1 MTHYSFIVNIVKTCR
16 FEAKALYCSP
26 MRFCSS
32 CGQPVALH
40 QIANDARPRFV
51 CSSCGSVHYSNPRI
65 LVACLAYHGERIL
78 MCRRAHEPRRGL
90 WALPAGFMEEN
101 ESLEQAAARETL
113 EETGVEVSPAALVL
127 YSILSLPHM
136 NQVYVTFRTELPTVP
151 QMQPGPESLD
161 VALIG
166 EHDIRRDE
174 WAFGSLLSESRPAEM
189 FREIRTRTFSIHQ
202 MRHGDLFEMRDES
215 RVHALKDST

>member
-1 MTHYSFIVNIVKTCR
+1 M
-16 FEAKALYCSP
+16 
-26 MRFCSS
+26 MFCSS
-32 CGQPVALH
+32 CGKPVELRRLT
-40 QIANDARPRFV
+40 NDTRPRFV
-51 CSSCGSVHYSNPRI
+51 CTSCGSVHYSNPRI

-127 YSILSLPHM
+127 YSVLSLPHM
-136 NQVYVTFRTELPTVP
+136 NQVYVTFRTELRSVP

-166 EHDIRRDE
+166 EHDIRRDD
-174 WAFGSLLSESRPAEM
+174 WAFVTPLSESRPAEM
-189 FREIRTRTFSIHQ
+189 YREIRTRAFSIHQ
-202 MRHGDLFEMRDES
+202 MRLEGLSEMRHEGLA
-215 RVHALKDST
+215 HALKDSN